1 VGASKKSRDI
11 NTKGNRAYG
20 LSYALSALKA
30 NPSRA
35 ITLALTLS
43 LGISLFA
50 STMVWGDTG
59 IFVSMY
65 NYLDNHMY
73 QVQVASDPG
82 FPQALS
88 QAETYMNH
96 SRFVEETYRVNSTVG
111 LVWASNISDSWIYDI
126 DDPVYSSGVKDCRVV
141 FVDNEFLNKSAFEFT
156 YEGAFALGQN
166 EVIVSR
172 MFIAYVEQVFDVTL
186 QINDTIDVD
195 LLTGDVVYSSEGNMI
210 AAPLGM
216 LGRMRV
222 TNLKIVG
229 IFDLRTY
236 DTMIERALPSYK
248 QGRANWA
255 ITNLRYPVL
264 GLRDGILMSKDQ
276 IPAGSLSDSGFFPQT
291 MLVRFSASALAA
303 DGPRNVA
310 RNLFELTVRTEELYN
325 ITWSGQDK
333 IWEIQGVVDAYVA
346 TLNLSILAFPIILL
360 ALFFSVFAADT
371 FMAPRSV
378 EIGVLRSKGASY
390 SQVSSVFL
398 WESAV
403 IAALSVGLGIL
414 FSILFAPLIP
424 STSNFMSFDWN
435 IYLFY
440 LSHTVVSFNTIIRAI
455 GLIVLP
461 SLLFILYLARK
472 AASTEISL
480 TLAEATEDST
490 EQSEAQGFTI
500 GASIFLLLIV
510 VVMMY
515 ILPRHPL
522 LFLMELGMGTAAWFF
537 IAYNGSR
544 ISRAGLARVS
554 MRLSSILGQKN
565 LIAAGYLRKRKGRII
580 PLMVVLALTMSST
593 IAFAVQSESL
603 KVDLNREVTYAI
615 GSDLRIDST
624 KLEFNF
630 SQSIETYDG
639 VSSAMPVLRTWARLG
654 PDMLSIEALHPL
666 DYESIGKFAPSSFR
680 GESPNSVLAALAAV
694 PNGIVISEYHAA
706 RWNKTVGDSLTLEM
720 TGVGATQL
728 VTFEVVGMVFSAP
741 GFGYASH
748 TDVPYSPLGAGFGFS
763 SGYDGFALANLEFIE
778 GAIDKHEATLF
789 MADLTDN
796 ANRTL
801 LLEELSG
808 LPGVNANTP
817 ETFDLKA
824 NSLQT
829 ALFLNTIEGLFSI
842 GFVMSLILSVFAL
855 SISLGSVVRER
866 RKEYAIMRAIG
877 GSKRQVVSMV
887 FSEFSGVVIASLVL
901 SLVLGV
907 VFGFVMGFLVNV
919 MSPFSRTLSAS
930 IAFPMDLLTIVL
942 FIEIL
947 TMIIGAYL
955 PAREASETD
964 PAVVLRNM

>member
-1 VGASKKSRDI
+1 VGASKNSRKI
-11 NTKGNRAYG
+11 KTKGNRAYG

-30 NPSRA
+30 NPFRA
-35 ITLALTLS
+35 VTLALTLS

-59 IFVSMY
+59 VFVSIHD
-65 NYLDNHMY
+65 YLGNHMY
-73 QVQVASDPG
+73 QVQVTADSG
-82 FPQALS
+82 VPQALS
-88 QAETYMNH
+88 QAETYMDH
-96 SRFVEETYRVNSTVG
+96 SRYVEETHRINSTVG
-111 LVWASNISDSWIYDI
+111 LVWANNISDSWIYDI
-126 DDPVYSSGVKDCRVV
+126 DNPVYSSGMKDCRVV
-141 FVDNEFLNKSAFEFT
+141 FVDNEFLNRSAFEFT

-172 MFIAYVEQVFDVTL
+172 MFIAYVEQVFNVTL

-195 LLTGDVVYSSEGNMI
+195 LLTGDVIYLQNGDMT
-210 AAPLGM
+210 AAPLGT
-216 LGRMRV
+216 LGRMQL

-236 DTMIERALPSYK
+236 DSMIERALPSYK
-248 QGRANWA
+248 QGRANWGY
-255 ITNLRYPVL
+255 TNLRYPVL
-264 GLRDGILMSKDQ
+264 GLRDSILMRKDQ
-276 IPAGSLSDSGFFPQT
+276 IPTNALSSNGFFPQT
-291 MLVRFSASALAA
+291 MLVRVSADTLAA

-310 RNLFELTVRTEELYN
+310 KNLFELTVRTEELYN
-325 ITWSGQDK
+325 ITWSGHDK
-333 IWEIQGVVDAYVA
+333 IWELQGVVDAYLA
-346 TLNLSILAFPIILL
+346 TLNLSVLAFPIILL

-378 EIGVLRSKGASY
+378 EIGVIRSKGASY

-414 FSILFAPLIP
+414 FSVLFAPLIP
-424 STSNFMSFDWN
+424 STNSFMSFDWN
-435 IYLFY
+435 TYMFY
-440 LSHTVVSFNTIIRAI
+440 LSNTVVSFNTIIRAI

-480 TLAEATEDST
+480 TLAEASEDST
-490 EQSEAQGFTI
+490 EQSEAHGFTI

-510 VVMMY
+510 IVMMY
-515 ILPRHPL
+515 FLPRDPI
-522 LFLMELGMGTAAWFF
+522 LFLMELGLGTAAWFF

-554 MRLSSILGQKN
+554 ERLSFVLGQKN
-565 LIAAGYLRKRKGRII
+565 LIAAGYLKKRKGRII

-603 KVDLNREVTYAI
+603 RVDLNREVTYAL
-615 GSDLRIDST
+615 GSDLRIDCT
-624 KLEFNF
+624 QLEFNF
-630 SQSIETYDG
+630 SQDLETYAG
-639 VSSAMPVLRTWARLG
+639 VADAMPVLRTWARLG
-654 PDMLSIEALHPL
+654 PDTLSIEALQPL

-680 GESPNSVLAALAAV
+680 GESPNTVLAALAAV
-694 PNGIVISEYHAA
+694 PNGIIISEYHAA
-706 RWNKTVGDSLTLEM
+706 RWNKTIGDSLTLEM

-748 TDVPYSPLGAGFGFS
+748 TDVPYSPLGAGFGFA
-763 SGYDGFALANLEFIE
+763 SGYDGFALTNLEFVE
-778 GAIDKHEATLF
+778 GVIDKHEATLF

-808 LPGVNANTP
+808 ISGVNANTP
-817 ETFDLKA
+817 ESFDLKA

-829 ALFLNTIEGLFSI
+829 ALFLNTIEGLLSI

-887 FSEFSGVVIASLVL
+887 FSEFSGVVIASLAL
-901 SLVLGV
+901 SLVLGA

-930 IAFPMDLLTIVL
+930 IAFPMDFLAIALL
-942 FIEIL
+942 IEIL

>member
-1 VGASKKSRDI
+1 MGASKNSRNI
-11 NTKGNRAYG
+11 KTKGNRAYG

-30 NPSRA
+30 NPFRA
-35 ITLALTLS
+35 VTLALTLS

-59 IFVSMY
+59 IFVSIHD
-65 NYLDNHMY
+65 YLGDHMY
-73 QVQVASDPG
+73 QVQVTSDPG
-82 FPQALS
+82 VPQALS
-88 QAETYMNH
+88 QAETYMDH
-96 SRFVEETYRVNSTVG
+96 SRFVEETYRINSTVG
-111 LVWASNISDSWIYDI
+111 LVWANNISDSWIYDM
-126 DDPVYSSGVKDCRVV
+126 DSPVYSSGVKDCRVV
-141 FVDNEFLNKSAFEFT
+141 FVDNEFLNRSAFEFT
-156 YEGAFALGQN
+156 YEGAFELGQN

-172 MFIAYVEQVFDVTL
+172 MFIAYVEQVFNVTL

-195 LLTGDVVYSSEGNMI
+195 LLTGAVVYSQSGDMS
-210 AAPLGM
+210 AAPLGT
-216 LGRMRV
+216 LGRMQL

-248 QGRANWA
+248 QGRANWVY
-255 ITNLRYPVL
+255 TNLRYPVL
-264 GLRDGILMSKDQ
+264 GLRDSILMRRDQ
-276 IPAGSLSDSGFFPQT
+276 IPTDALSSNGFFPQT
-291 MLVRFSASALAA
+291 MLVRVSAGALAA

-310 RNLFELTVRTEELYN
+310 KNLFELTVRTEELYN
-325 ITWSGQDK
+325 ITWSGHDK
-333 IWEIQGVVDAYVA
+333 IWEIQGVVNAYLA

-378 EIGVLRSKGASY
+378 EIGVIRSKGASY

-403 IAALSVGLGIL
+403 IAAISVGLGIL
-414 FSILFAPLIP
+414 FSVLFAPLIP
-424 STSNFMSFDWN
+424 STNSFMNFDWN
-435 IYLFY
+435 TYLFY
-440 LSHTVVSFNTIIRAI
+440 LSNTVVSFNTIIRAI

-480 TLAEATEDST
+480 TLAEASDDST
-490 EQSEAQGFTI
+490 EQSESHGFTI

-510 VVMMY
+510 IVMMY
-515 ILPRHPL
+515 FLPRDPI
-522 LFLMELGMGTAAWFF
+522 LFLLELGLGTAAWFF

-544 ISRAGLARVS
+544 ISRAGLAKVS
-554 MRLSSILGQKN
+554 ERMSFLLGQKN
-565 LIAAGYLRKRKGRII
+565 LISAGYLKKRKGRII

-603 KVDLNREVTYAI
+603 RVDLNREVTYAI
-615 GSDLRIDST
+615 GADLRIDCT
-624 KLEFNF
+624 NLEFNF
-630 SQSIETYDG
+630 SHNLETYNG
-639 VSSAMPVLRTWARLG
+639 VANAMPVLRTWARLG
-654 PDMLSIEALHPL
+654 PDELSIEALHPL
-666 DYESIGKFAPSSFR
+666 DYASIGKFDPSSFR
-680 GESPNSVLAALAAV
+680 GESSNTALSALAAV
-694 PNGIVISEYHAA
+694 PNGIIISEYHAE

-728 VTFEVVGMVFSAP
+728 VTFEVVGFVFSAP

-748 TDVPYSPLGAGFGFS
+748 TDVPYSPLGAGFGFAA
-763 SGYDGFALANLEFIE
+763 GYDGFALTNLDFVD
-778 GAIDKHEATLF
+778 GVIDKYEATLF
-789 MADLTDN
+789 MANLAPN

-801 LLEELSG
+801 LLEELSA
-808 LPGVNANTP
+808 LPGVTPNTP
-817 ETFDLKA
+817 GSFDLKA

-829 ALFLNTIEGLFSI
+829 ALYLNTIEGLFSI

-855 SISLGSVVRER
+855 SVSLGSVVRER

-887 FSEFSGVVIASLVL
+887 FSEFTGVVIASLVL
-901 SLVLGV
+901 SLVLGA

-930 IAFPMDLLTIVL
+930 IAFPMDFLTIAL
-942 FIEIL
+942 LIEIL